1 MMNDIIA
8 DALTRIRNAAMRK
21 LEVATLL
28 HSNTVVG
35 VLNVLLQKSILLDS
49 KLSMEL
55 ITKTI
60 QVELK
65 YDDNEKSVINEITR
79 VSKPGR
85 RVYKS
90 ASEIK
95 SFKNGYGTIIVST
108 NKGVIA
114 NDEAFAANVGGE
126 VLFYCLVGECNVK
139 NWKNLSSVIPS
150 GIEVTVD
157 GSLISVKKET
167 KFLLL
172 KLMEELESKLLMD
185 KLF

>member
-21 LEVATLL
+21 LDVATLL

-35 VLNVLLQKSILLDS
+35 VLNVLQS
-49 KLSMEL
+49 KEY
-55 ITKTI
+55 IDGFKVIDGEKNKKTV
-60 QVELK
+60 QVTLK
-65 YDDNEKSVINEITR
+65 YDDNEKSVINEIKR

-85 RVYKS
+85 RVYKN

-114 NDEAFAANVGGE
+114 NDEAYAANVGGE
-126 VLFYCLVGECNVK
+126 VLCTI
-139 NWKNLSSVIPS
+139 W
-150 GIEVTVD
+150 
-157 GSLISVKKET
+157 
-167 KFLLL
+167 
-172 KLMEELESKLLMD
+172 
-185 KLF
+185 

>member
-35 VLNVLLQKSILLDS
+35 VLNVLLQK
-49 KLSMEL
+49 EY
-55 ITKTI
+55 ITGFKVIDGQNNKKTI

-65 YDDNEKSVINEITR
+65 YDDNEKSVINEIKR

-85 RVYKS
+85 RVYKN

-114 NDEAFAANVGGE
+114 NEEAHAANVGGE
-126 VLFYCLVGECNVK
+126 LLC
-139 NWKNLSSVIPS
+139 
-150 GIEVTVD
+150 TVW
-157 GSLISVKKET
+157 
-167 KFLLL
+167 
-172 KLMEELESKLLMD
+172 
-185 KLF
+185 

>member
-8 DALTRIRNAAMRK
+8 DALTRIRNAALRK
-21 LEVATLL
+21 LDVATLL
-28 HSNTVVG
+28 HSRTVVG
-35 VLNVLLQKSILLDS
+35 VLNVLQQK
-49 KLSMEL
+49 EY
-55 ITKTI
+55 ITGFKVIDGQNNKKTI

-85 RVYKS
+85 RVYKN

-114 NDEAFAANVGGE
+114 NDEAYAAKVGGE
-126 VLFYCLVGECNVK
+126 VLC
-139 NWKNLSSVIPS
+139 
-150 GIEVTVD
+150 TVW
-157 GSLISVKKET
+157 
-167 KFLLL
+167 
-172 KLMEELESKLLMD
+172 
-185 KLF
+185 

>member
-1 MMNDIIA
+1 MMNDLIA
-8 DALTRIRNAAMRK
+8 DALTRIRNAAMRR

-35 VLNVLLQKSILLDS
+35 VMNVLLQKEYIAGFKVIDGQNN
-49 KLSMEL
+49 K
-55 ITKTI
+55 KTI

-65 YDDNEKSVINEITR
+65 YDDNEKSVINEIKR

-85 RVYKS
+85 RVYKN

-114 NDEAFAANVGGE
+114 NDEAHAANVGGE
-126 VLFYCLVGECNVK
+126 LLC
-139 NWKNLSSVIPS
+139 
-150 GIEVTVD
+150 TVW
-157 GSLISVKKET
+157 
-167 KFLLL
+167 
-172 KLMEELESKLLMD
+172 
-185 KLF
+185 

>member
-35 VLNVLLQKSILLDS
+35 VLNVLLQKEYIAGFKVIDGINN
-49 KLSMEL
+49 K
-55 ITKTI
+55 KTI

-95 SFKNGYGTIIVST
+95 NFKNGYGTIIVST

-114 NDEAFAANVGGE
+114 NDEAYAANVGGE
-126 VLFYCLVGECNVK
+126 VLC
-139 NWKNLSSVIPS
+139 
-150 GIEVTVD
+150 TVW
-157 GSLISVKKET
+157 
-167 KFLLL
+167 
-172 KLMEELESKLLMD
+172 
-185 KLF
+185 

>member
-1 MMNDIIA
+1 MNDIIA

-35 VLNVLLQKSILLDS
+35 VLNVLLQKEYIAGFKVIDGQNN
-49 KLSMEL
+49 K
-55 ITKTI
+55 KTI

-95 SFKNGYGTIIVST
+95 NFKNGYGTIIVST

-114 NDEAFAANVGGE
+114 NDEAYAANVGGE
-126 VLFYCLVGECNVK
+126 VLC
-139 NWKNLSSVIPS
+139 
-150 GIEVTVD
+150 TVW
-157 GSLISVKKET
+157 
-167 KFLLL
+167 
-172 KLMEELESKLLMD
+172 
-185 KLF
+185 

>member
-8 DALTRIRNAAMRK
+8 DALTRIRNAAMRR

-35 VLNVLLQKSILLDS
+35 VLNVLLQK
-49 KLSMEL
+49 EY
-55 ITKTI
+55 ITGFKVIDGQNNKKTI

-65 YDDNEKSVINEITR
+65 YDDNEKSVINEIKR

-85 RVYKS
+85 RVYKN

-114 NDEAFAANVGGE
+114 NDEAHAANVGGE
-126 VLFYCLVGECNVK
+126 LLC
-139 NWKNLSSVIPS
+139 
-150 GIEVTVD
+150 TVW
-157 GSLISVKKET
+157 
-167 KFLLL
+167 
-172 KLMEELESKLLMD
+172 
-185 KLF
+185 